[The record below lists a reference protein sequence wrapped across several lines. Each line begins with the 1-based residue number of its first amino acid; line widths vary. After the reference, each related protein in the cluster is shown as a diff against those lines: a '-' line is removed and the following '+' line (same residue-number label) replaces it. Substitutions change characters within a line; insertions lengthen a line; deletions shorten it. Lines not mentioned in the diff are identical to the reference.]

1 MSDEQIKDI
10 LIALINNRLVITGT
24 DNEEIAKNMA
34 IFINTL
40 KQELKEG
47 TSLKPTM
54 TREEIIRRIKS
65 DIVID
70 DNTDDID
77 T

>member
-47 TSLKPTM
+47 TSLS
-54 TREEIIRRIKS
+54 I
-65 DIVID
+65 
-70 DNTDDID
+70 
-77 T
+77 